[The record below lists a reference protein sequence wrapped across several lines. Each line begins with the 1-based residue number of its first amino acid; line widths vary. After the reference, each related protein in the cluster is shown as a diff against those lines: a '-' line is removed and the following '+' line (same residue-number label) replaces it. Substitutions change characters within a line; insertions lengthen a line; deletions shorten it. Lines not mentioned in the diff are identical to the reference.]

1 MPQLS
6 VVIITYNEEKNIE
19 RLLQSVQGIA
29 DDIVVLDSFS
39 TDKTAEICG
48 RYNVN
53 FIQRKWEGYAAT
65 KNFANMQAKN
75 DWILSLDADEALSEE
90 LKKSIAGIKKQ
101 EKIVTASFNRL
112 TNYCGKWIRH
122 CGWYPD
128 VKVRLFDKKITKWE
142 GLIHEQL
149 VMESN
154 QEILHLKGDCL
165 HYSYYTVE
173 QHYAQT
179 EKFTTLSAN
188 DLYAKNKKANYIK
201 IYISPIVKFLQMYF
215 LKLGILDGYYGF
227 MVCKISAYSTYL
239 KYSKLLK
246 LYKQ

>member
-29 DDIVVLDSFS
+29 DDIVVLDSYS
-39 TDKTAEICG
+39 TDKTAEICN
-48 RYNVN
+48 RYKVN

-65 KNFANMQAKN
+65 KNFANTQAKY
-75 DWILSLDADEALSEE
+75 DWVLSMDADEALSEE
-90 LKKSIAGIKKQ
+90 LKKSITEIKKQ
-101 EKIVTASFNRL
+101 EKLIAASFNRL
-112 TNYCGKWIRH
+112 TNYCGKWIKH

-128 VKVRLFDKKITKWE
+128 VKVRLFDRRITKWE

-149 VMESN
+149 TMEPK
-154 QEILHLKGDCL
+154 QEIVRLKGDCL

-173 QHYAQT
+173 QHYTQT

-188 DLYAKNKKANYIK
+188 DLHAKNKKANFIK
-201 IYISPIVKFLQMYF
+201 IYVSPIVKFLQMYF

-227 MVCKISAYSTYL
+227 VVCKISAYSTYL

-246 LYKQ
+246 LNNQ